1 MKILRTSI
9 KTISKDFFCLKSSFL
24 FPLAIL
30 RLRSVTTNG
39 NSSSN
44 SNFSRYQEF
53 FASYLH
59 KYQEL
64 FASCQLPVAS
74 CLLIAYCLLPIISK
88 AQNKEYAKHVIEKLC
103 SNEYAGRG
111 YVKDGDKKAARYIA
125 ESFRKNRLG
134 SPTIDYFQT
143 FGFPVITFPG
153 ETFLNIDAV
162 GFEAGREFI
171 VNAGCPTIK
180 GKFNI
185 LYIDSATIDNNFAF
199 ETFLKKS
206 LRRSFIVVTGIQNK
220 KFVHADRAESVLKNT
235 IGAKGLI
242 IDKQDK
248 FTWSVAT
255 DRANFPIIYI
265 QKNAIKHTMI
275 EMEIDIESVSVDHQT
290 QNVLASVKGKLYP
303 DSFIVI
309 TAHYDHLG
317 MFGEAIFPGANDNAS
332 GIAMMLDLMNHISKN
347 PLDYSVLF
355 IAFAGE
361 EAGLLG
367 SYYYTQN
374 ASIPLNKMA
383 MLLNL
388 DLMATGDKGMT
399 AVNATEFPTEFKL
412 LQYINDQ
419 GNYLPNINSRGKAQ
433 NSDHY
438 YFTEAGVKSFFF
450 YLMGDYHFYHD
461 IDDKASAISLSK
473 YNEAYKLVYDFTVAY
488 IQQSIANS
496 TKQKEQE

>member
-1 MKILRTSI
+1 MKILRKRI
-9 KTISKDFFCLKSSFL
+9 KTISKEFFCLKLSSFISWL
-24 FPLAIL
+24 KP
-30 RLRSVTTNG
+30 ND
-39 NSSSN
+39 NSFFVI
-44 SNFSRYQEF
+44 NFSSYPEF
-53 FASYLH
+53 
-59 KYQEL
+59 
-64 FASCQLPVAS
+64 FASCQLQVAS
-74 CLLIAYCLLPIISK
+74 SLLLIAPCLLPIATK
-88 AQNKEYAKHVIEKLC
+88 AQNKEYVKQVIEKLC
-103 SNEYAGRG
+103 SHEYAGRG
-111 YVKDGDKKAARYIA
+111 YVKEGDKKAARFIA
-125 ESFRKNRLG
+125 DSFRKNRLG

-143 FGFPVITFPG
+143 FGFPVITFPS

-162 GFEAGREFI
+162 GLEPGRDFI
-171 VNAGCPTIK
+171 VNAGCPSIK
-180 GKFNI
+180 GKFEI
-185 LYIDSATIDNNFAF
+185 IYIDSATIDNNFAF
-199 ETFLKKS
+199 QSFLKKP
-206 LRRSFIVVTGIQNK
+206 LRRSFIVITGIQNK
-220 KFVHADRAESVLKNT
+220 KMIQAERAESVLKNT

-255 DRANFPIIYI
+255 ERAAFPIIYI

-275 EMEIDIESVSVDHQT
+275 EMEIDIESASIDHQT
-290 QNVLASVKGKLYP
+290 QNVIASVNGKLYP

-317 MFGEAIFPGANDNAS
+317 MFGQAMFPGANDNAS
-332 GIAMMLDLMNHISKN
+332 GIAMMLDLMNTIAKN

-374 ASIPLNKMA
+374 ASVPLNKMA

-399 AVNATEFPTEFKL
+399 AVNATVFPNEFKL
-412 LQYINDQ
+412 LQYINEQ

-496 TKQKEQE
+496 TKPKEQE

>member
-1 MKILRTSI
+1 MKILRKRI
-9 KTISKDFFCLKSSFL
+9 KTISKDFFCLKLSSFFSWL
-24 FPLAIL
+24 NP
-30 RLRSVTTNG
+30 
-39 NSSSN
+39 N
-44 SNFSRYQEF
+44 SNLF
-53 FASYLH
+53 FTNW
-59 KYQEL
+59 
-64 FASCQLPVAS
+64 LPIHREPIAF
-74 CLLIAYCLLPIISK
+74 CLLLIVICLLPMATK
-88 AQNKEYAKHVIEKLC
+88 AQNKEYAKQVIEKLC
-103 SNEYAGRG
+103 SDEYAGRG
-111 YVKDGDKKAARYIA
+111 YVKEGDRKAARFIA

-162 GFEAGREFI
+162 GLTPGRDFI
-171 VNAGCPTIK
+171 VNAGCPSIK
-180 GKFNI
+180 GKFEI
-185 LYIDSATIDNNFAF
+185 IYIDSATIDNNFAF
-199 ETFLKKS
+199 QSFLKKP
-206 LRRSFIVVTGIQNK
+206 LRRSFIVISGIQNK
-220 KFVHADRAESVLKNT
+220 KMIQAERAESVLKNT

-242 IDKQDK
+242 IDKQEK
-248 FTWSVAT
+248 FTWTVAT
-255 DRANFPIIYI
+255 ERAAFPIIYI

-275 EMEIDIESVSVDHQT
+275 EMEIDIESASIDHQT
-290 QNVLASVKGKLYP
+290 QNVIASVNGKLYP
-303 DSFIVI
+303 DSFVVI

-317 MFGEAIFPGANDNAS
+317 MFGEALFPGANDNAS
-332 GIAMMLDLMNHISKN
+332 GVAMMLDLMNTIAKN

-374 ASIPLNKMA
+374 ASVPLNKMA
-383 MLLNL
+383 VLLNL

-399 AVNATEFPTEFKL
+399 AVNATEFPAEFKL
-412 LQYINDQ
+412 LQYINEQ

-488 IQQSIANS
+488 IQQSISNS
-496 TKQKEQE
+496 TKPKEQE

>member
-1 MKILRTSI
+1 MKILRKRI
-9 KTISKDFFCLKSSFL
+9 KTISKDFFCL
-24 FPLAIL
+24 LAI
-30 RLRSVTTNG
+30 
-39 NSSSN
+39 
-44 SNFSRYQEF
+44 
-53 FASYLH
+53 A
-59 KYQEL
+59 
-64 FASCQLPVAS
+64 C
-74 CLLIAYCLLPIISK
+74 CLLPIATK
-88 AQNKEYAKHVIEKLC
+88 AQNKECAKQVIEKLC
-103 SNEYAGRG
+103 SDEYAGRG
-111 YVKDGDKKAARYIA
+111 YVKEGDKKAARFIA

-143 FGFPVITFPG
+143 FGFPVITFPS

-162 GFEAGREFI
+162 GLTPGRDFI
-171 VNAGCPTIK
+171 VNAGCPSIK
-180 GKFNI
+180 GKFEI
-185 LYIDSATIDNNFAF
+185 IYIDSATIDNNFAF
-199 ETFLKKS
+199 QSFLKKP
-206 LRRSFIVVTGIQNK
+206 LRRSFIVITGIQNK
-220 KFVHADRAESVLKNT
+220 KLIQSERAESVLKNT
-235 IGAKGLI
+235 IGAKGII
-242 IDKQDK
+242 IDKQEK

-255 DRANFPIIYI
+255 ERAPFPIIYI

-275 EMEIDIESVSVDHQT
+275 EMEIDIESTSIDHQT
-290 QNVLASVKGKLYP
+290 QNVIASVNGKLYP

-317 MFGEAIFPGANDNAS
+317 MFGEALFPGANDNAS
-332 GIAMMLDLMNHISKN
+332 GIAMMLDLMNNIAKN

-374 ASIPLNKMA
+374 ASVPLNKMA

-399 AVNATEFPTEFKL
+399 AVNATVFPTEFKL
-412 LQYINDQ
+412 LQYINEQ

-488 IQQSIANS
+488 IQQSISNS
-496 TKQKEQE
+496 TKPKEQE

>member
-1 MKILRTSI
+1 MRILRKRI
-9 KTISKDFFCLKSSFL
+9 KTISKDFFCLKISFL
-24 FPLAIL
+24 L
-30 RLRSVTTNG
+30 RWLKQPDSYRDG
-39 NSSSN
+39 NSS
-44 SNFSRYQEF
+44 FALRYIW
-53 FASYLH
+53 SL
-59 KYQEL
+59 
-64 FASCQLPVAS
+64 
-74 CLLIAYCLLPIISK
+74 LLIASCLLPIISK
-88 AQNKEYAKHVIEKLC
+88 AQNKEYAKQVIEKIC
-103 SNEYAGRG
+103 SEEYAGRG

-143 FGFPVITFPG
+143 FGFSVVTFPG
-153 ETFLNIDAV
+153 ATSLNIDGV
-162 GFEAGREFI
+162 GLEAGREFI
-171 VNAGCPTIK
+171 VNAGCPAIK

-206 LRRSFIVVTGIQNK
+206 LRRSFIVISDIQNK
-220 KFVHADRAESVLKNT
+220 KIIHTDRMKSVLKNT

-248 FTWSVAT
+248 FTWSVSLEKEA
-255 DRANFPIIYI
+255 FPIIYI

-290 QNVLASVKGKLYP
+290 QNVMASVPGKLYP

-317 MFGEAIFPGANDNAS
+317 MFGEAMFPGANDNAS
-332 GIAMMLDLMNHISKN
+332 GIAMMLDLMNHIAKN

-383 MLLNL
+383 LLLNL

-412 LQYINDQ
+412 LQYVNEQ
-419 GNYLPNINSRGKAQ
+419 GNYLPNVNSRGKAQ

-473 YNEAYKLVYDFTVAY
+473 YNEAYQLIYDFTTTY

>member
-1 MKILRTSI
+1 MKILRKRI
-9 KTISKDFFCLKSSFL
+9 KTISKDFFCL
-24 FPLAIL
+24 LAI
-30 RLRSVTTNG
+30 
-39 NSSSN
+39 
-44 SNFSRYQEF
+44 
-53 FASYLH
+53 
-59 KYQEL
+59 
-64 FASCQLPVAS
+64 AS
-74 CLLIAYCLLPIISK
+74 CLWPMATK
-88 AQNKEYAKHVIEKLC
+88 AQNKEYAKQVIEKLC
-103 SNEYAGRG
+103 SDEYAGRG
-111 YVKDGDKKAARYIA
+111 YVKEGDRKAARFIA

-162 GFEAGREFI
+162 GLTPGRDFI
-171 VNAGCPTIK
+171 VNAGCPSIN
-180 GKFNI
+180 GKFEI
-185 LYIDSATIDNNFAF
+185 IYIDSATIDNNFAF
-199 ETFLKKS
+199 QSFLKKP
-206 LRRSFIVVTGIQNK
+206 LRRSFIVISGIQNK
-220 KFVHADRAESVLKNT
+220 KMIQAERAESVLKNT

-242 IDKQDK
+242 IDKQEK
-248 FTWSVAT
+248 FTWTVAT
-255 DRANFPIIYI
+255 ERAAFPIIYI

-275 EMEIDIESVSVDHQT
+275 EMEIDIESASIDHQT
-290 QNVLASVKGKLYP
+290 QNVIASVNGKLYP
-303 DSFIVI
+303 DSFVVI

-317 MFGEAIFPGANDNAS
+317 MFGEALFPGANDNAS
-332 GIAMMLDLMNHISKN
+332 GIAMMLDLMNTIAKN

-374 ASIPLNKMA
+374 ASVPLNKMA
-383 MLLNL
+383 ILLNL
-388 DLMATGDKGMT
+388 DLMATGEKGLT

-412 LQYINDQ
+412 LQYINEQ
-419 GNYLPNINSRGKAQ
+419 GNYLPNINARGKAQ

-473 YNEAYKLVYDFTVAY
+473 YNESYKLVYDFTVAY
-488 IQQSIANS
+488 IQQSMANS
-496 TKQKEQE
+496 TKPKEQE